1 MSFLKGGVQE
11 ITHEVVGASGSASP
25 VPQRSFT
32 PALCEILKACPPEIG
47 MTVVQLHNLLLH
59 KLRTSPI
66 HTYMLGQKSI
76 CLIPTG
82 SGNTIST
89 PKKEVVVCIHLNEDL
104 PPPVVME
111 FLKFL
116 ADKPELT
123 QTGCIKLLLDT
134 RKTDSTMILVILPL
148 YLASL
153 LSFVFDVT
161 FLYLVEN

>member
-1 MSFLKGGVQE
+1 MSFLKGGVRE

-25 VPQRSFT
+25 VPQHSFT

-47 MTVVQLHNLLLH
+47 MTVVQLHNLLLQR
-59 KLRTSPI
+59 LRTSPI

-76 CLIPTG
+76 CLVPTS

-111 FLKFL
+111 FLEFL
-116 ADKPELT
+116 AGKPELT
-123 QTGCIKLLLDT
+123 QAGCVKLLDT
-134 RKTDSTMILVILPL
+134 RKTDSTIILVILPL

-153 LSFVFDVT
+153 LSFVFDVN